1 MLIEV
6 YETLSSA
13 SLRSYVLDV
22 DIANIFGTA
31 KLLAE
36 QCGRRDPQSG
46 DVVSALE
53 AVRSESLPVPYPHEE
68 DVPGSSTKQNSSGG
82 SVSRRERR
90 TKRGERLL
98 TEDLIRFIQRDN
110 RLRAQPPDGIP
121 LAGLHSLPLITD
133 ESPET
138 TNEPSMLT
146 ISDSEDTPR
155 QSSLAGSSKLKVG
168 KKKRKLGYML
178 DVAPSLPDLPPRHT
192 WKRSLVR
199 STRMINIGVLNLT
212 GLMRII
218 QSEPTGESTTL
229 STPAPQIASSRLST
243 SALAYLAS
251 TLSTS
256 SNIPPELSLVN
267 HRLCAI
273 STPVP
278 DPYSD
283 VVDGT
288 ANEGVP
294 GPLVQLDYTSVAMQ
308 SKLDV
313 RFNARQTG
321 SRSKKNGPDGE
332 EQRPRKIKFIVP
344 GLHKRQPNPKIS
356 AM

>member
-1 MLIEV
+1 LPIEV

-13 SLRSYVLDV
+13 SLRSYVPDV

-68 DVPGSSTKQNSSGG
+68 DVPGSSTKQDSSGG
-82 SVSRRERR
+82 SRSRKERR
-90 TKRGERLL
+90 RKRGERLL

-133 ESPET
+133 ESEET
-138 TNEPSMLT
+138 TNEPPMLT

-178 DVAPSLPDLPPRHT
+178 DIAPSLPDLPPRHT

-199 STRMINIGVLNLT
+199 LAFMINIDVVNLT
-212 GLMRII
+212 GLMLII
-218 QSEPTGESTTL
+218 SRSRREK
-229 STPAPQIASSRLST
+229 APLFPHQHYKMPP
-243 SALAYLAS
+243 LAYPRRPLPIS
-251 TLSTS
+251 HQHSVHLPIYHQSYRS
-256 SNIPPELSLVN
+256 SI
-267 HRLCAI
+267 I
-273 STPVP
+273 
-278 DPYSD
+278 D
-283 VVDGT
+283 
-288 ANEGVP
+288 
-294 GPLVQLDYTSVAMQ
+294 
-308 SKLDV
+308 
-313 RFNARQTG
+313 
-321 SRSKKNGPDGE
+321 
-332 EQRPRKIKFIVP
+332 
-344 GLHKRQPNPKIS
+344 
-356 AM
+356 